1 MPEPEFIT
9 CNLKNLYLSMI
20 HEDFRQERLTT
31 GTEERKESWTI

>member
-1 MPEPEFIT
+1 
-9 CNLKNLYLSMI
+9 MI